1 MHLFHQKFTF
11 VLGRQ
16 SGCGNESASSPPVI
30 PNGQENVSSVV
41 RFLFYFVFVDFV
53 SGDRIWTS
61 LQYVYLSL
69 GGHYLRIVGDIKRT
83 TQL

>member
-1 MHLFHQKFTF
+1 M
-11 VLGRQ
+11 
-16 SGCGNESASSPPVI
+16 I

-61 LQYVYLSL
+61 LQYVYLSV